1 MGDTQNL
8 QKEDCKNTE
17 NQKSEDN
24 DKNKDPYNTANGEI
38 EALQEDREKE
48 ENEEKG
54 TFKCMKEKG
63 INVLDIIIR
72 YNYNLYSN
80 PII

>member
-8 QKEDCKNTE
+8 QKEEGKNTE
-17 NQKSEDN
+17 NQKNEDN
-24 DKNKDPYNTANGEI
+24 DKNEDAYNIANDENDP
-38 EALQEDREKE
+38 LREDH
-48 ENEEKG
+48 ENEGCEEKG
-54 TFKCMKEKG
+54 KFKCMKEKG

-72 YNYNLYSN
+72 YNYNN